1 MTITIGKKKINT
13 SSILSIKFNAPH
25 KLDQIKQIGK
35 TYCNIQESLYNLL
48 IRNSYWKRI
57 F

>member
-1 MTITIGKKKINT
+1 MITIETITIGKKKINT
-13 SSILSIKFNAPH
+13 SSIISIKLNVPH

-48 IRNSYWKRI
+48 IRNSY
-57 F
+57 